1 MEVDGVADEG
11 RVVQQV
17 EAALEVG
24 HVAPGQ
30 QLLPQRG
37 VFAAVTQLG
46 VPETVH
52 HHPRVVVELAER
64 LAADV
69 ERLLETRQTH
79 DEEGKEQLVES
90 TDLQS
95 LCFHVDGLDQFT
107 AVLLFSLRCSAEELR
122 DVESINTGS
131 VNQNPYKATLGE

>member
-1 MEVDGVADEG
+1 MEVDSVADEG

-79 DEEGKEQLVES
+79 DEEGKEEICSLWSRLIYKVSVFMWMDWTSSQL
-90 TDLQS
+90 
-95 LCFHVDGLDQFT
+95 CY
-107 AVLLFSLRCSAEELR
+107 CS
-122 DVESINTGS
+122 V
-131 VNQNPYKATLGE
+131 